1 MKTLKEF
8 IQNLENIGNT
18 SNDIPILESKSV
30 LSKQMVTLKSNSISE
45 IQNLI
50 LTTPFGIKNK
60 DKIMSEKIENLTELS
75 FSDNFLDTI
84 NTEVGNPR
92 ENENKDEYIKR
103 GLAIVK
109 KMLKEKLK

>member
-50 LTTPFGIKNK
+50 LSYLETSLL
-60 DKIMSEKIENLTELS
+60 MH
-75 FSDNFLDTI
+75 
-84 NTEVGNPR
+84 
-92 ENENKDEYIKR
+92 
-103 GLAIVK
+103 
-109 KMLKEKLK
+109 